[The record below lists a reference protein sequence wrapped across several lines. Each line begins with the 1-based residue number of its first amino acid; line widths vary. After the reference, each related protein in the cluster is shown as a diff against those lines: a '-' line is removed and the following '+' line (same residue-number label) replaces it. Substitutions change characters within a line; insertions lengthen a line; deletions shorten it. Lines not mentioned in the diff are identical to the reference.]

1 MSEQVASLPEV
12 VSRGSTNGLQP
23 QPELQ
28 SMSHEDSKIIIMVRG
43 GVQIKLQFVVSIKK
57 MHMI

>member
-28 SMSHEDSKIIIMVRG
+28 SMSHEDSQIIIMVRG
-43 GVQIKLQFVVSIKK
+43 GGTDQAAICSL
-57 MHMI
+57 H